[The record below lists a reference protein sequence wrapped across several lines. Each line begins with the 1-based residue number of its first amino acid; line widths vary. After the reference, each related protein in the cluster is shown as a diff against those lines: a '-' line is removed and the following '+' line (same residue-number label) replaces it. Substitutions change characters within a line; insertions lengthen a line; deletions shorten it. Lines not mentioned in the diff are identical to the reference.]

1 MRLGLGIGVAAVVAV
16 GVAAYA
22 VGAPKSSQNV
32 VLCAAKKSG
41 DLALASGKGKC
52 GKGEKKLT
60 IAKQGPA
67 GAAGAAGAQGP
78 AGPQGAPGSGG
89 AAAVEPV
96 TYVKSPATTACQA
109 QPGTFCAPSN
119 LSGQWENFKD
129 TFGTR
134 DDYERTGFYKDGEG
148 FVHLVGVACWI
159 SSGGLSGGF
168 VPEGPFYLPP
178 GYRPARTEMF
188 VVPAGHGEGEHFGGT
203 EAVEIRADGLV
214 WTEGNLISLSP
225 IVFRAA
231 Q

>member
-1 MRLGLGIGVAAVVAV
+1 MRLGLGIALICVAAV

-22 VGAPKSSQNV
+22 VGASKTSQNV

-41 DLALASGKGKC
+41 ALSLAGGAGKC

-67 GAAGAAGAQGP
+67 GP
-78 AGPQGAPGSGG
+78 VGPQGQAGTQGVPGSGG

-109 QPGTFCAPSN
+109 QPGTFCAPSS

-134 DDYERTGFYKDGEG
+134 GDYERTGFFKDGEG
-148 FVHLVGVACWI
+148 FVHLVGVAGWI
-159 SSGGLSGGF
+159 SSGGVGGGF

-178 GYRPARTEMF
+178 GFRPANTEMF
-188 VVPAGHGEGEHFGGT
+188 VVPAGHTEGEHFGGT
-203 EAVEIRADGLV
+203 EAVEIRPDGLV
-214 WTEGNLISLSP
+214 WTEGNLIGLSP
-225 IVFRAA
+225 VVFRAA
-231 Q
+231 S

>member
-1 MRLGLGIGVAAVVAV
+1 MSWDKILFLGLLIAV
-16 GVAAYA
+16 GLTAYA
-22 VGAPKSSQNV
+22 VGASQSSQSV
-32 VLCAAKKSG
+32 VLCAAKRSG
-41 DLALASGKGKC
+41 ELALASGKGKC

-67 GAAGAAGAQGP
+67 RPAGAPGP
-78 AGPQGAPGSGG
+78 AGPHGAPGSGG

-109 QPGTFCAPSN
+109 QPGTFCAPSS

-159 SSGGLSGGF
+159 SSGGLTGGF

-188 VVPAGHGEGEHFGGT
+188 VVPAGEGEHFGGT
-203 EAVEIRADGLV
+203 EAVEIRPDGLV
-214 WTEGNLISLSP
+214 WTEGHLIGLSP
-225 IVFRAA
+225 IVFRPGA
-231 Q
+231 